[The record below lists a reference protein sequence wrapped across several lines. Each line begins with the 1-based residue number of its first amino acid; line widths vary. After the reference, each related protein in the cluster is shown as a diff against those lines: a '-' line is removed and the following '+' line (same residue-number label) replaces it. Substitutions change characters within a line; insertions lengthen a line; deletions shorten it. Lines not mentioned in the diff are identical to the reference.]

1 MAPAFLAMLGICC
14 YMWGLSSCG
23 DRGLLFVA
31 WASHCG
37 GFSCC
42 GAQALE
48 HEGFSGCVSKV
59 LELGL
64 SSGGEWAQLFHSTW
78 NLL

>member
-1 MAPAFLAMLGICC
+1 MGKLAVIKVLEPGFFFFNLAPAFLAVLGICC
-14 YMWGLSSCG
+14 CMWGLSSYG

-48 HEGFSGCVSKV
+48 HEDFSGCGSQ
-59 LELGL
+59 
-64 SSGGEWAQLFHSTW
+64 AQ
-78 NLL
+78 